1 MAGDNNA
8 VSSTNWTDF
17 SLVDLY
23 AALEAERS
31 ARGITW
37 REAMREINVVGRWH
51 VHPLSHSTV
60 RSLRTKAVAEG
71 DGILQLLRW
80 LKRTPESFMRGCDRA
95 TADAMRLPDLPP
107 HQILRFDTKRLFAAL
122 NTARLERGRTWVQVA
137 QEIGMVSPASLTHL
151 QKGGRTAFPGVMR
164 MVRWL
169 DRPAADFVRA
179 SSI

>member
-1 MAGDNNA
+1 MNDG
-8 VSSTNWTDF
+8 VSSTRSTDF

-37 REAMREINVVGRWH
+37 RQAMQEISAVGRWP
-51 VHPLSHSTV
+51 VHPLSQSTV

-80 LKRTPESFMRGCDRA
+80 LKRTPESFMRGCDRVA
-95 TADAMRLPDLPP
+95 ADAMKLPDLAP

-122 NTARLERGRTWVQVA
+122 DAARLERGRTWVQVA
-137 QEIGMVSPASLTHL
+137 QEIGGVNRASLTNL
-151 QKGGRTAFPGVMR
+151 RKGGRAAFPHVMR
-164 MVRWL
+164 IVGWL

-179 SSI
+179 SAI